1 MNSLCLIL
9 FTGTPGF
16 WEFVSFIGNDEY
28 RRMSRVCRALLQI
41 TNFMR
46 RTAKFKWKHFGGF
59 MGPFSLECMR
69 SALHRF
75 PNLCMVDMV
84 AGLTSPQLNEISR
97 FIFPSLPSL
106 VKLGLDNNHLT
117 TLPDSIGALTG
128 LTTLSLSNNHLTTL
142 PDSIGALTGLTTLS
156 LGDNH
161 LTTLP
166 DSIGALTNLK
176 ELWLYDNQLTTLPD
190 SIGTLVGLKMVLLCD
205 NRITTLPDSI
215 GALTG
220 LTHLYLND
228 NQLTTLPDSIGAL
241 TGLKTLIE
249 L

>member
-128 LTTLSLSNNHLTTL
+128 LTTLSL
-142 PDSIGALTGLTTLS
+142 
-156 LGDNH
+156 GDNH